1 MNIIKKKLLFVNGHL
16 DVGGVE
22 RSLVDLLRHC
32 DYSKYDIDLLL
43 FEEIGG
49 YKDEIPKEVNI
60 IFYDLTKTYGDIYS
74 CLKKAISNKD
84 FKTIYIRIVLTL
96 ERILG
101 INIKKIL
108 RPIFKNLKE
117 YDCAIAYRVGFC
129 SEFVA
134 YVIKAKQKI
143 TWWHH
148 GSFEYDKKETQEIE
162 KIYKNFNYIVSVSEG
177 CKKML
182 IQNFSNI
189 ENKII
194 VIPNII
200 DTNYIETKSKEEVN
214 EINEYRDFIKLVSI
228 GRLSKEKGMINC
240 VYCCKMLLD
249 AGYNIKWIL
258 IGDGA
263 EYENIKK
270 EIEVYS
276 LQENIHMLGSI
287 NNPYKYL
294 RHADVYVH
302 PSNVESMSIT
312 VLEAMTLN
320 IPVVVVKSIGPSEFI
335 VNNENGI
342 LVQPQIDDLYK
353 GIVKLLANKD
363 FRDKFSKSNK
373 SLLLNYSQENI
384 LDKFYKLISEDNN
397 K

>member
-1 MNIIKKKLLFVNGHL
+1 MNIKKKLLFVNGHL
-16 DVGGVE
+16 NVGGVE

-43 FEEIGG
+43 FEDVGD

-60 IFYDLTKTYGDIYS
+60 IFYDLTKTYGGIYS
-74 CLKKAISNKD
+74 CFKKAISNKD
-84 FKTIYIRIVLTL
+84 FKTIYIRIVFTL

-101 INIKKIL
+101 INIKKTL

-134 YVIKAKQKI
+134 YVIKAKKKI

-148 GSFEYDKKETQEIE
+148 GSFEYDKKETQQIE
-162 KIYKNFNYIVSVSEG
+162 KIYKNFDYIVSVSEG

-182 IQNFSNI
+182 IQNLSNI
-189 ENKII
+189 ENKIK

-200 DTNYIETKSKEEVN
+200 DTNYIEARSIEEVSG
-214 EINEYRDFIKLVSI
+214 INEYRDFIKLVSI
-228 GRLSKEKGMINC
+228 GRLSKEKCMINC
-240 VYCCKMLLD
+240 VYCCKKLVD

-258 IGDGA
+258 IGDGV
-263 EYENIKK
+263 EYENIEK
-270 EIEVYS
+270 EVEEYG

-287 NNPYKYL
+287 KNPYKYL
-294 RHADVYVH
+294 RHADIYVH

-320 IPVVVVKSIGPSEFI
+320 IPVVVVASIGPSEFI
-335 VNNENGI
+335 VNDENGI
-342 LVQPQIDDLYK
+342 LVQPKIDDLYK
-353 GIVKLLANKD
+353 GIVKMLANKD
-363 FRDKFSKSNK
+363 LRDKFSKSNRL
-373 SLLLNYSQENI
+373 LLLNYSQENI
-384 LDKFYKLISEDNN
+384 LNKFYKLMSGDNN
-397 K
+397 I